1 MNTPAMRQFQEIKA
15 KYPDAILF
23 FRMGDFYEMFGDDA
37 VEASAILDI
46 ALTKRQNKIPMCGIP
61 YHATENYIS
70 RLISANRK
78 VVICEQIKDTT
89 GNSKLLQREV
99 VRVLSPGT
107 VVEENLLKGFSNNY
121 FCVIYFEENSV
132 FLGFADVSTS
142 DLYYCHYSKD
152 NYLKALGVIAKFS
165 PSEII
170 LCQHQKEKFREFLT
184 EPPCL
189 LSYINTNLISF
200 DGETESK
207 FYRLKNIIRFVLDE
221 NFKNHS
227 FEFKSPV
234 IIDDKEY
241 LEIDE
246 QTARNL
252 DLVENQI
259 SRDKQFSLFSVL
271 NHCFTGIGK
280 RILVNRIL
288 FPFRNRLMIEDTWDK
303 IEKLQTDK
311 KTRKA
316 LAEFLS
322 SFADTER
329 ILNRFRAGRA
339 LPRDFRTIRKNI
351 DIASSIHNLLN
362 EKQYGF
368 IFPES
373 ELSQLDSYI
382 AERLSEGE
390 LPAILGSGGEFIRKG
405 FNEALDRA
413 REARTKGKDWILDL
427 EEKEKK
433 KTGLNTLKIR
443 YNKVVGYF
451 VEISRAQAK
460 SVPANYIKKQTLV
473 TSERFS
479 FSELDEIERTI
490 LEADDIILEI
500 EKIEFENMLNKCL
513 EFFHTLLNLSKQVGE
528 LDFILSLCICND
540 KYSWIK
546 PEICEDGSLSL
557 QDARH
562 PVVEAYLPPGE
573 RFVPNTLELNRYD
586 ASIAIL
592 TGPNMAGKST
602 FMRQV
607 AICQILFQMG
617 SFIPAKKAKL
627 ALVDKV
633 FTRIGSGDNLTSG
646 ESTFFLEMK
655 ETAYILKNKTKD
667 SLILFDE
674 IGRGTSTYDGMSLAW
689 AIIEYLNHNS
699 EPGDKTKTLF
709 ATHYHELTE
718 LERETGIFN
727 LYMDVV
733 EKEDTIIF
741 MRKVRKGR
749 ARKSFGIYVARL
761 AGVPVSAIQR
771 AKEILEGLES
781 RKKTIQFK
789 SNEPTLFNMDAIK
802 QEAEEDT
809 LKQEILSLEIEKMT
823 PLEAISVLNRLQQDL
838 LKKKGN

>member
-1 MNTPAMRQFQEIKA
+1 
-15 KYPDAILF
+15 
-23 FRMGDFYEMFGDDA
+23 
-37 VEASAILDI
+37 
-46 ALTKRQNKIPMCGIP
+46 
-61 YHATENYIS
+61 
-70 RLISANRK
+70 
-78 VVICEQIKDTT
+78 
-89 GNSKLLQREV
+89 
-99 VRVLSPGT
+99 
-107 VVEENLLKGFSNNY
+107 
-121 FCVIYFEENSV
+121 
-132 FLGFADVSTS
+132 
-142 DLYYCHYSKD
+142 
-152 NYLKALGVIAKFS
+152 
-165 PSEII
+165 
-170 LCQHQKEKFREFLT
+170 
-184 EPPCL
+184 
-189 LSYINTNLISF
+189 
-200 DGETESK
+200 
-207 FYRLKNIIRFVLDE
+207 
-221 NFKNHS
+221 
-227 FEFKSPV
+227 
-234 IIDDKEY
+234 
-241 LEIDE
+241 
-246 QTARNL
+246 
-252 DLVENQI
+252 
-259 SRDKQFSLFSVL
+259 
-271 NHCFTGIGK
+271 
-280 RILVNRIL
+280 
-288 FPFRNRLMIEDTWDK
+288 
-303 IEKLQTDK
+303 
-311 KTRKA
+311 
-316 LAEFLS
+316 
-322 SFADTER
+322 
-329 ILNRFRAGRA
+329 
-339 LPRDFRTIRKNI
+339 
-351 DIASSIHNLLN
+351 
-362 EKQYGF
+362 
-368 IFPES
+368 
-373 ELSQLDSYI
+373 
-382 AERLSEGE
+382 
-390 LPAILGSGGEFIRKG
+390 
-405 FNEALDRA
+405 
-413 REARTKGKDWILDL
+413 
-427 EEKEKK
+427 
-433 KTGLNTLKIR
+433 
-443 YNKVVGYF
+443 
-451 VEISRAQAK
+451 